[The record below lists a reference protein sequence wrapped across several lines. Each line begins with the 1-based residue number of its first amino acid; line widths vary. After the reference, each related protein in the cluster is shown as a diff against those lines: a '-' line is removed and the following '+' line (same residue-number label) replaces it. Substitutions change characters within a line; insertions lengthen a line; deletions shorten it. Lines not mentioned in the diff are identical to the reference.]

1 MSNPQKKK
9 ILLVGTH
16 TQQFTGYSKV
26 TYNIV
31 KFLASHKELDIVHF
45 GFQRAREMPE
55 NYRPLP
61 DNVYSIDATAGENP
75 LEQGYG
81 FKQLPDVIK
90 MTRPDAIIIYNDSM
104 ITSLFIQSINE
115 RLSDEERSRY
125 KLIVY
130 LDQVHQRPRK
140 IFLDLICKNA
150 SVIFAFTDGWKESLE
165 RHLSSTK
172 TASIPR
178 IRVLRHAHSPELFH
192 EIEDKKEIRK
202 ELGFPEE
209 AFLMLNLNRNNPR
222 KRYDILIRAF
232 VELICTHPHEEIYL
246 ICVCDSGE
254 KGSGYSLFDIFS
266 NELNKRNQSVD
277 SFANRLMIS
286 NINMSLSDDE
296 INRLYNS
303 CDIGVTTSEGE
314 GFGLC
319 QLEQMSVG
327 VPQVVPDILGL
338 NEFCNNENS
347 ILVPANISYYVP
359 LSMSTLGGEAQCV
372 DPHDYYLALEK
383 YVLDRNLLLIHS
395 KAAKER
401 AVSLKWEEE
410 LIPLYQEL

>member
-1 MSNPQKKK
+1 MSVRKKV
-9 ILLVGTH
+9 LLVGTH

-26 TYNIV
+26 TYNMV
-31 KFLASHKELDIVHF
+31 KFLASYDNLDIVHF

-61 DNVYSIDATAGENP
+61 DNVYSIDATAGEKP

-90 MTRPDAIIIYNDSM
+90 MTRPDTIIIYNDSM
-104 ITSLFIQSINE
+104 VTSLFIQNINE
-115 RLSDEERSRY
+115 KLSPAERARY

-130 LDQVHQRPRK
+130 LDQVHQRPRTA
-140 IFLDLICKNA
+140 FLSLICENA
-150 SVIFAFTDGWKESLE
+150 SVIFAFTDGWKKSLE
-165 RHLSSTK
+165 DHLQSQLK
-172 TASIPR
+172 NRPR
-178 IRVLRHAHSPELFH
+178 IRVLRHAISPELFY
-192 EIEDKKEIRK
+192 EIENKTAIRD
-202 ELGFPEE
+202 ELGFPQDG
-209 AFLMLNLNRNNPR
+209 FLMLNLNRNNPR

-232 VELICTHPHEEIYL
+232 VELISKHESLLLYL

-254 KGSGYSLFDIFS
+254 KGSGYSLFEIYA
-266 NELNKRNQSVD
+266 NELRKRKLDVD
-277 SFANRLMIS
+277 KFAKRLMIS
-286 NINMSLSDDE
+286 NINMVLSDSD

-338 NEFCNNENS
+338 NEFCTPDNS
-347 ILVPANISYYVP
+347 ILVPAKISYYVP
-359 LSMSTLGGEAQCV
+359 LSLSTLGGEAQCV
-372 DPHDYYLALEK
+372 DPHDYCVGLEK
-383 YVLDRNLLLIHS
+383 YVLDPELLASHS
-395 KAAKER
+395 KAAKES
-401 AVSLKWEEE
+401 AIALKWEQELLPLYEE
-410 LIPLYQEL
+410 L